1 MPTSSLLV
9 TDYLETCGLMHVFAG
24 VPAILLLTSF
34 YAGQKKMPTQTL
46 SQLREVTEPN
56 MAPPVCFTWPFAVL
70 CSENFQQIRY
80 FHNSLAVWPMNQ
92 EGMFSRRYQACLLK
106 NSFSETAQNFHRTRM
121 PFKRLSRLG
130 WTFSIPKSAAV
141 FSESDFFNTHRP
153 MHSSRIICAYK
164 GRLVM
169 KKRLSRSKMASE

>member
-9 TDYLETCGLMHVFAG
+9 IDYLETCGLMHVFAG

-46 SQLREVTEPN
+46 SQCEREVTEPN

-121 PFKRLSRLG
+121 PYKRLSRLG
-130 WTFSIPKSAAV
+130 WTFLSPNLRLFSPKAT
-141 FSESDFFNTHRP
+141 FSTPTGQCTH
-153 MHSSRIICAYK
+153 Y
-164 GRLVM
+164 
-169 KKRLSRSKMASE
+169 